1 VGFPEEGTIE
11 HICGKLKLRFC
22 LMTTDGAVG
31 QFILNVWSKYSV
43 NGTVI
48 EYFVMNSYKI
58 GSILQGIHV

>member
-1 VGFPEEGTIE
+1 
-11 HICGKLKLRFC
+11 
-22 LMTTDGAVG
+22 MTTDGAVG